1 MGIGISGL
9 ASGFNS
15 TEYIE
20 AVIKQESVPL
30 TNLQNKVDVTKAY
43 RDFFNAIKTKLNTLK
58 DAAQALGDVGSF
70 QAYAST
76 SSNSTVLSATAGES
90 AIAGDYVV
98 EVTDLAK
105 PKVSSIKT
113 FTSGA
118 TFAET
123 GTLKINGKS
132 TLSINLAD
140 YSGTVDEALEA
151 IAKKINSDSEVGVK
165 ASVIQTNTSGERKL
179 VLTSTEPGEDNG
191 FTIDAPNASWGLTSI
206 QTASNAKIKVNGLD
220 IVGSTN
226 SLQNVIPGV
235 TLSLTSTGTSTVKV
249 SQDTSAIATKVETFV
264 KAYNDVVTT
273 IRNNTKKSDKNSD
286 GSLSLTLMGDP
297 MLRDLQSQ
305 LSSWMGTKV
314 GNDSSAFQLFSQIGL
329 EIDKGV
335 TSSSLMTGT
344 ITFDKDLFTKK
355 LKENPTAVENMFK
368 GNTITSKAADGTDT
382 TISFAQMFT
391 NNLKKWTDSVDGL
404 VTTKIK
410 GYESE
415 IAYVNEQITNMK
427 ARIAKREES
436 LKRQYTN
443 LEVVMSQLNSQKDW
457 ISSQFAALTKSSEK

>member
-1 MGIGISGL
+1 M
-9 ASGFNS
+9 
-15 TEYIE
+15 
-20 AVIKQESVPL
+20 
-30 TNLQNKVDVTKAY
+30 
-43 RDFFNAIKTKLNTLK
+43 
-58 DAAQALGDVGSF
+58 
-70 QAYAST
+70 
-76 SSNSTVLSATAGES
+76 
-90 AIAGDYVV
+90 
-98 EVTDLAK
+98 
-105 PKVSSIKT
+105 
-113 FTSGA
+113 
-118 TFAET
+118 
-123 GTLKINGKS
+123 
-132 TLSINLAD
+132 
-140 YSGTVDEALEA
+140 
-151 IAKKINSDSEVGVK
+151 
-165 ASVIQTNTSGERKL
+165 
-179 VLTSTEPGEDNG
+179 
-191 FTIDAPNASWGLTSI
+191 
-206 QTASNAKIKVNGLD
+206 
-220 IVGSTN
+220 
-226 SLQNVIPGV
+226 
-235 TLSLTSTGTSTVKV
+235 SLTSTGTSTVKV